1 MWELAV
7 FCFLNLTYFF
17 QSATLLKRGRW
28 HRCFPVNFTNFLKK
42 TFLYRPPPVAAS
54 EDTIRM
60 RKICSNLTIKSAKTL
75 HWPAFFLLSSNNW
88 HWMSLAFR
96 YKTSWT
102 CPRKILRNV
111 FKIAFL
117 SIENF
122 LLLQN
127 AIIFLGSCHCKRK
140 LPSSLQCKY

>member
-1 MWELAV
+1 MGAS
-7 FCFLNLTYFF
+7 CI
-17 QSATLLKRGRW
+17 LLSKLDIF
-28 HRCFPVNFTNFLKK
+28 FPVCNFIKK
-42 TFLYRPPPVAAS
+42 GTLAQVFSCEFYKFFKENFLYRPPPVAAS